1 MTDDTENNES
11 QESKLYANRFKS
23 AEAMESSYL
32 ELEKSFSQKAQ
43 FESKYNEVKDYK
55 DKYEELSIKS
65 SVPDEYTA
73 SGKLLEIEEAELRA
87 LAEEAKGY
95 NMTQDQ
101 FDEWS
106 NRRIEDKS
114 ANKREPVEISDDLK
128 KYLADSGMSENL
140 INSFDAKDVEHYEAR
155 RQKSLDSNT
164 NVTGGTGQLRTTQQ
178 VKRELYA
185 KFKAVEKM
193 GGRAADD
200 AWNNYQQALKEL
212 HAVANNRE

>member
-1 MTDDTENNES
+1 MTDVKENNES
-11 QESKLYANRFKS
+11 QENILYANRFKS
-23 AEAMESSYL
+23 VEAMESSYL
-32 ELEKSFSQKAQ
+32 ELEKSFSQKSQ

-101 FDEWS
+101 FDKWS

-140 INSFDAKDVEHYEAR
+140 INSLFRLYSTRFLDH
-155 RQKSLDSNT
+155 RQRVFI
-164 NVTGGTGQLRTTQQ
+164 VTKLLQQ
-178 VKRELYA
+178 KL
-185 KFKAVEKM
+185 
-193 GGRAADD
+193 
-200 AWNNYQQALKEL
+200 
-212 HAVANNRE
+212 